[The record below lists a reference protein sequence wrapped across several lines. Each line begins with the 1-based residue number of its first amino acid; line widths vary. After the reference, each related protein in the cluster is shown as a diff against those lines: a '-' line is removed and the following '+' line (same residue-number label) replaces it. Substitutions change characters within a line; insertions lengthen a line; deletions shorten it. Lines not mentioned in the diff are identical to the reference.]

1 MEEKN
6 VWKVERFSQRKIQGI
21 NESLFIFFNT
31 FANWRTGRK
40 FLILF
45 LKTLHYHKRV
55 LYCIVF
61 FLLKLIFFFKEGKH
75 NV

>member
-6 VWKVERFSQRKIQGI
+6 VWKVERFCQRKIQGI

-31 FANWRTGRK
+31 FANWKTGRK
-40 FLILF
+40 FPILV

-55 LYCIVF
+55 CIVF
-61 FLLKLIFFFKEGKH
+61 FLLKLIFLKKRGKT
-75 NV
+75 